1 LICGADDG
9 IVVDEVGNEDA
20 MQRLRV
26 VPALRQRLGDDGTE
40 ALTDMVFTVGQEW
53 RDDVLSALE
62 TRFETRLTTEISS
75 LRVEVT
81 KELAAMRVENLRWS
95 FLFWISQLGAM
106 AGLLAYFK

>member
-1 LICGADDG
+1 
-9 IVVDEVGNEDA
+9 

-40 ALTDMVFTVGQEW
+40 ALTEMVFTAGREW
-53 RDDVLSALE
+53 RDDVLTALE
-62 TRFETRLTTEISS
+62 RRFESRLQTEMTG

-95 FLFWISQLGAM
+95 FVFWITQLGAM
-106 AGLLAYFK
+106 AGLLGYMR